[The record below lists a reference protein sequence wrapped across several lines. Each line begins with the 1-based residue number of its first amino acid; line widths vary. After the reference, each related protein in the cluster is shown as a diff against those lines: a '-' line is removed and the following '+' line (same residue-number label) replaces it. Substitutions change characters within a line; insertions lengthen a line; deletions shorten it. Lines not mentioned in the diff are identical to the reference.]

1 MAIATDS
8 FPALTGF
15 YRFLFLYFEPA
26 ITALPCLF
34 IWTLPGA
41 AWFHHGLLPDD
52 TPPPSSTVI
61 PDARTHMTVLQLGN
75 CYLLLG
81 MLSSLVFRAVRDALP
96 GNPIAQERIL
106 GASLLAMAV
115 ADVSTFV
122 GSNWVIRIDVIIAT
136 MVGLPEDLRYA
147 VGSWN
152 ATTHG
157 NITFVVFLLVSR
169 TAWFLGIGR
178 TSYYYG
184 RSKTT
189 VKTGDKKG

>member
-1 MAIATDS
+1 MAEVES

-15 YRFLFLYFEPA
+15 YRFLFLYLEPA
-26 ITALPCLF
+26 LTALPCFL

-41 AWFHHGLLPDD
+41 AWFHHGLIPDD
-52 TPPPSSTVI
+52 RPSPSSTVI

-96 GNPIAQERIL
+96 GNAVAQERII
-106 GASLLAMAV
+106 GASLFAMGV
-115 ADVSTFV
+115 ADLTH
-122 GSNWVIRIDVIIAT
+122 IIAT
-136 MVGLPEDLRYA
+136 LVGLPPDLRYA
-147 VGSWN
+147 VAQWN

-157 NITFVVFLLVSR
+157 NVTFVVFLMVSR

-178 TSYYYG
+178 KSYYFG
-184 RSKTT
+184 QPKATASK
-189 VKTGDKKG
+189 KD